1 MVQCF
6 SNLLGN
12 AIKFVAPGAIP
23 KASAERREDRG
34 GN

>member
-1 MVQCF
+1 MEQCF

-12 AIKFVAPGAIP
+12 AIKFVAPGAVP
-23 KASAERREDRG
+23 KVSAERSEDRG